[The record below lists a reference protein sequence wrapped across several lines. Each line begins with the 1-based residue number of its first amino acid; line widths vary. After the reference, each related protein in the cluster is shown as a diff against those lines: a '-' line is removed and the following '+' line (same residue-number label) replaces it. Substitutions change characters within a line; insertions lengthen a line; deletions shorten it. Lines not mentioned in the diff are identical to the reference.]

1 MMAWVGD
8 IGWAGWA
15 VMVGCMLVFWMVV
28 IYLIATMFRTDRAD
42 GPARLGRQGDP
53 LRGLEERFARG
64 DIGAEEFVGRRQV
77 LTQIGNPAAKADR
90 RGQVRG

>member
-53 LRGLEERFARG
+53 LRGSKSGSPEATSAPRSSSA
-64 DIGAEEFVGRRQV
+64 
-77 LTQIGNPAAKADR
+77 ADR
-90 RGQVRG
+90 S